1 MSFEDLP
8 HVHVI
13 EKSCFTTPW
22 DISSFKYE
30 LRHKR
35 TILKVAVFNNRI
47 IGYVCIRTILDIT
60 HVLNLVVLPEFRRM
74 GIGSRL
80 LQDGLKELTNLR
92 PDTGLI
98 LLEVRESNTPA
109 IKLYEK
115 SGFKIR
121 GKRTGYYHMPNE
133 DAVIMK
139 LKIGKKL

>member
-22 DISSFKYE
+22 DISTFKYE
-30 LRHKR
+30 LRHKSA
-35 TILKVAVFNNRI
+35 ILKVAVFGSRI
-47 IGYVCIRTILDIT
+47 IAYVCIRTILDIT
-60 HVLNLVVLPEFRRM
+60 YVLNLVVIPNFRRM
-74 GIGSRL
+74 GIGTRL
-80 LQDGLKELTNLR
+80 LQDGLRELTGLR

-98 LLEVRESNTPA
+98 LLEVRKSNTPA

-121 GKRTGYYHMPNE
+121 GKRAGYYQKPNE
-133 DAVIMK
+133 DAVIME
-139 LKIGKKL
+139 LKIG

>member
-22 DISSFKYE
+22 DISTFKYE
-30 LRHKR
+30 LRHKS
-35 TILKVAVFNNRI
+35 TILKVAVFGSRI
-47 IGYVCIRTILDIT
+47 IAYVCIRTILDIT
-60 HVLNLVVLPEFRRM
+60 YVLNLVVIPNFRRM
-74 GIGSRL
+74 GIGTRL
-80 LQDGLKELTNLR
+80 LQDGLRELTGLR

-98 LLEVRESNTPA
+98 LLEVRKSNTPA

-121 GKRTGYYHMPNE
+121 GKRAGYYQKPNE
-133 DAVIMK
+133 DAVIME
-139 LKIGKKL
+139 LKIG